1 MRVVSM
7 QSKAKVYHR
16 EECRYAKKI
25 LPKNRMQLSS
35 EAAEKAGYHIC
46 PYCDGMDALFRMK
59 KEQILKYARKN
70 HMEVDL
76 LNHVLYVRTDV
87 GCWKMI
93 YSMSEQRFLLYHK
106 NYMQGVLSLDE
117 VEEGAYHRQRDVPFL
132 KSIEK
137 YLFYISKH
145 DAARKIEM
153 IDYRLLPNRTKKEKR
168 YFASARARSNRRSQR
183 RLEELFTMIE
193 QGA

>member
-1 MRVVSM
+1 
-7 QSKAKVYHR
+7 
-16 EECRYAKKI
+16 
-25 LPKNRMQLSS
+25 
-35 EAAEKAGYHIC
+35 
-46 PYCDGMDALFRMK
+46 
-59 KEQILKYARKN
+59 
-70 HMEVDL
+70 
-76 LNHVLYVRTDV
+76 
-87 GCWKMI
+87 MI

-117 VEEGAYHRQRDVPFL
+117 VEEGAYHRQRDVPFS

-168 YFASARARSNRRSQR
+168 YFASARARSNRSSKA
-183 RLEELFTMIE
+183 LGGIIYND
-193 QGA
+193 

>member
-106 NYMQGVLSLDE
+106 NTVLLLT
-117 VEEGAYHRQRDVPFL
+117 QDV
-132 KSIEK
+132 
-137 YLFYISKH
+137 
-145 DAARKIEM
+145 KIM
-153 IDYRLLPNRTKKEKR
+153 HNLPRLLPLLPFP
-168 YFASARARSNRRSQR
+168 YSH
-183 RLEELFTMIE
+183 LFFQSHHKITPSS
-193 QGA
+193 

>member
-1 MRVVSM
+1 M
-7 QSKAKVYHR
+7 
-16 EECRYAKKI
+16 
-25 LPKNRMQLSS
+25 
-35 EAAEKAGYHIC
+35 
-46 PYCDGMDALFRMK
+46 
-59 KEQILKYARKN
+59 
-70 HMEVDL
+70 

-117 VEEGAYHRQRDVPFL
+117 VEEGAYHRQRDVPFS

-168 YFASARARSNRRSQR
+168 YFLRIVQKGYAKIR
-183 RLEELFTMIE
+183 
-193 QGA
+193 

>member
-1 MRVVSM
+1 MRVVSI

-16 EECRYAKKI
+16 QECRYAKRI
-25 LPKNRMQLSS
+25 LPKNKMQLSS
-35 EAAEKAGYHIC
+35 KEAEKAGYHIC

-59 KEQILKYARKN
+59 KKAILKYAEKN

-76 LNHVLYVRTDV
+76 RDHVLYVRTDI

-93 YSMSEQRFLLYHK
+93 YSMSEQRFILYHK
-106 NYMQGVLSLDE
+106 NYVQGMLSIEE
-117 VEEGAYHRQRDVPFL
+117 VEEGAYHRQRDVPFA

-137 YLFYISKH
+137 YLVYIHKH
-145 DAARKIEM
+145 DEARKMEM
-153 IDYRLLPNRTKKEKR
+153 VDYRLLPNRTKKEKK

-183 RLEELFTMIE
+183 RLAELFTMIE

>member
-1 MRVVSM
+1 
-7 QSKAKVYHR
+7 
-16 EECRYAKKI
+16 
-25 LPKNRMQLSS
+25 MQLSS

-106 NYMQGVLSLDE
+106 NYMQECSRLMRLKKELIIGKE
-117 VEEGAYHRQRDVPFL
+117 MFL
-132 KSIEK
+132 FQK
-137 YLFYISKH
+137 Y
-145 DAARKIEM
+145 RKISF
-153 IDYRLLPNRTKKEKR
+153 I
-168 YFASARARSNRRSQR
+168 
-183 RLEELFTMIE
+183 
-193 QGA
+193 